1 MPEADRLDVHA
12 LQFACTSGLAL
23 RPCSSCRQGLGVD
36 ENFVSYHFVDRP
48 ASCRLHLHRGPPW
61 ASLTSVGR
69 PFKTS
74 GVVLGRLWAQRKS
87 RGESRKI
94 CRYGCASDKR
104 SCLGG
109 TSDKGPCGSESGRG
123 SMRVSARGVCSMF
136 GRCDYGKFLP
146 NSLLRT
152 KQAICF
158 QIRNRNLNA
167 DGI

>member
-1 MPEADRLDVHA
+1 LTAAFREHDIRVQQALVVGVDEMPEADRLDVHA

-36 ENFVSYHFVDRP
+36 ENFVGYHFVDRP

-61 ASLTSVGR
+61 ACLTSVGR

-94 CRYGCASDKR
+94 CRYGCTSDKR
-104 SCLGG
+104 SCLRGYLGQRALWIRVGSRVDGSQCRGG
-109 TSDKGPCGSESGRG
+109 
-123 SMRVSARGVCSMF
+123 SARCLVSRVMA
-136 GRCDYGKFLP
+136 
-146 NSLLRT
+146 NSWP
-152 KQAICF
+152 
-158 QIRNRNLNA
+158 
-167 DGI
+167 

>member
-1 MPEADRLDVHA
+1 MTAAFREHDIRVQQALVVGVDEMPEADRLDVHA

-61 ASLTSVGR
+61 ACLTSVGR

-94 CRYGCASDKR
+94 CRYGCASDKKDLPEGY
-104 SCLGG
+104 LGQRALWIRV
-109 TSDKGPCGSESGRG
+109 GSRVDG
-123 SMRVSARGVCSMF
+123 SQRPG
-136 GRCDYGKFLP
+136 G
-146 NSLLRT
+146 LL
-152 KQAICF
+152 
-158 QIRNRNLNA
+158 
-167 DGI
+167 DVW